1 MRKSIGSPQYD
12 AFLAALR
19 EARLSA
25 GLSQEELAKL
35 LDATQ
40 SFVSKSERGERR
52 IDILELH
59 QWCRALGIS
68 FTRFCEAYDRSI
80 RGRGGRG

>member
-1 MRKSIGSPQYD
+1 MRKSIGTPQYD
-12 AFLAALR
+12 AFLAALK

-25 GLSQEELAKL
+25 GLSQEELAERL
-35 LDATQ
+35 GATQ

-52 IDILELH
+52 VDILELH

-68 FTRFCEAYDRSI
+68 FPRFCEAYDRSI
-80 RGRGGRG
+80 RARAGRG